1 MLTLQIITVSTREG
15 RKGPAVAEW
24 FADYARSTGHF
35 NIEIVDLAEL
45 DLPLYDEEVHPRL
58 GQYEHEHTRRWA
70 SIASR
75 ADAYVFVTPEYNHVA
90 PASLVNA
97 LTYLNQEWA
106 YKPVGFVS
114 YGGVS
119 AGTRSVQVAKQM
131 VVGLRMMPVP
141 EAVNIPFFAQYID
154 EETGVFNPPDVQEQA
169 ADMMLDELLKWS
181 TALKHL
187 RPDAEMTQ
195 EAPAP
200 AAAAAAA
207 AAARN

>member
-1 MLTLQIITVSTREG
+1 MLTLQVINVSTRKG

-24 FADYARSTGHF
+24 FAEYARQSGQF
-35 NIEIVDLAEL
+35 RVEVVDLAEV
-45 DLPLYDEEVHPRL
+45 DLPIYDEEVHPRL
-58 GQYEHEHTRRWA
+58 GQYEHEHTRRW
-70 SIASR
+70 SQIVRR
-75 ADAYVFVTPEYNHVA
+75 ADAYVFVTPEYNHVT

-131 VVGLRMMPVP
+131 VVSLRMMPVP

-154 EETGVFNPPDVQEQA
+154 ESTGVFNPPEMQAQA
-169 ADMMLDELLKWS
+169 ATMMLDELHKWS
-181 TALKHL
+181 AALQPL

-200 AAAAAAA
+200 VVAAS
-207 AAARN
+207 R